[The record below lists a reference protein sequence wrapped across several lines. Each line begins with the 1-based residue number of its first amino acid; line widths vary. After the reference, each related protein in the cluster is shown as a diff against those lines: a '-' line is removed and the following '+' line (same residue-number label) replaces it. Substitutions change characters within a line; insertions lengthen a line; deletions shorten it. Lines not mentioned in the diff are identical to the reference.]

1 MYYYGRRAPR
11 RRRTNTLMIA
21 VAMIAL
27 FAGCIVASRQLN
39 HVNLAANDAHCNPH
53 SGHGGH
59 RAKAAQST
67 PADDAPSD
75 GSSAPADDA
84 SSEGSSA
91 PPDETSSDRKAP
103 SCNHQSPSATPVE
116 PSASA
121 GDPGS
126 TSPSPSASASA
137 SQGVTIIGPLRDD
150 YLDIRK
156 VRPNVKTPPARAKAS
171 KGTFTS
177 NCGRNQNHHQNNDNL
192 VITPGVPDGAHH
204 LHDLVGNLS
213 ANAQS
218 TNESLAASGTTCDNG
233 DLSTYFWPVFR
244 NRSAKDDPNAPAVQ
258 DKNNIGTP
266 ILPTKVNLTF
276 RGNPTT
282 KVVASP
288 RFIGEITGDAK
299 SITNGLGN
307 TRPAYTCTGMENRIT
322 NKYPLCPS
330 GRSLEVIMDF
340 PSCWDGANL
349 DSANHRDHIK
359 FPDANTG
366 ACPAGT
372 KAVPQLRMTLTYGT
386 ARNRVLGYALDGFA
400 TERHNSASEHAGFI
414 NVMPEKLLAKVA
426 QCINTG
432 RKCTR

>member
-1 MYYYGRRAPR
+1 MYYYGRRVPPR
-11 RRRTNTLMIA
+11 RRSNRLMIII
-21 VAMIAL
+21 AMIAL
-27 FAGCIVASRQLN
+27 LAGCIVATRQLN
-39 HVNLAANDAHCNPH
+39 HVNLAANDANCAPHTGH
-53 SGHGGH
+53 SGH
-59 RAKAAQST
+59 RATAAQST
-67 PADDAPSD
+67 
-75 GSSAPADDA
+75 APADDSPSA
-84 SSEGSSA
+84 GSSA
-91 PPDETSSDRKAP
+91 SAESSQNRKAP
-103 SCNHQSPSATPVE
+103 PCNHPSESAPPADPSAD

-121 GDPGS
+121 TDS
-126 TSPSPSASASA
+126 ASPSASASASA
-137 SQGVTIIGPLRDD
+137 SQGVNIIGPLRND
-150 YLDIRK
+150 YVDIRSI
-156 VRPNVKTPPARAKAS
+156 RPNVKTPQARAKAS

-177 NCGRNQNHHQNNDNL
+177 NCGRNKNLHQNNDNL

-218 TNESLAASGTTCDNG
+218 TNDSLAASGTTCDNG

-244 NRSAKDDPNAPAVQ
+244 NRSAKDDPNAPSVQ
-258 DKNNIGTP
+258 DKNNVGTP

-282 KVVASP
+282 KVTPSP

-307 TRPAYTCTGMENRIT
+307 TRPAYTCTGFEKRIT

-330 GRSLEVIMDF
+330 GSSLEVIMDF
-340 PSCWDGANL
+340 PSCWDGQNL
-349 DSANHRDHIK
+349 DSANHRDHLK

-386 ARNRVLGYALDGFA
+386 ARNRVLGYAVDGFA
-400 TERHNSASEHAGFI
+400 TERHNPASQHAGFI
-414 NVMPEKLLAKVA
+414 NVMPDNLMAKA
-426 QCINTG
+426 AKCINTG
-432 RKCTR
+432 KQCTR